1 MIFDIIKAIH
11 GNIKF
16 CLQTNNEEYYFV
28 DYTAIIK
35 DDQLIFTDPADG
47 LVYNIHRD
55 KLADSSILTYS
66 TDTIPSKIQQEEIF
80 NSSSDF
86 FIINKEA
93 RDASNIKFDELVEQS
108 KGYIESFSKDD
119 SKKIKRCVINNNT
132 VDLEKLKVLGAER
145 VITFSQADVRE
156 NLDIRQLY
164 WNLVNTKLD
173 EAINEINESIK
184 EADDEEFEKDANLI
198 KDDLIENVD
207 NFRKHMKGLEFY
219 KLFNQ
224 WPTLLNPSPFDALGA

>member
-1 MIFDIIKAIH
+1 MIFDIIKAIC

-28 DYTAIIK
+28 DCTAIIK
-35 DDQLIFTDPADG
+35 DDQLIFIDPADS
-47 LVYNIHRD
+47 LEYNINRD
-55 KLADSSILTYS
+55 KLADSSILTYGA
-66 TDTIPSKIQQEEIF
+66 DTIPSKIQQEEIF
-80 NSSSDF
+80 NGSSDF

-93 RDASNIKFDELVEQS
+93 HDASNIKFDGLVEQS
-108 KGYIESFSKDD
+108 KGYIECFSKDD

-145 VITFSQADVRE
+145 VIIFSQADVRE

-173 EAINEINESIK
+173 DAINEINESIK
-184 EADDEEFEKDANLI
+184 EVDDEEFEKDANLI
-198 KDDLIENVD
+198 KDDLIQNVD

-224 WPTLLNPSPFDALGA
+224 WPTLLNPSPFDAPGA